1 MKLMDELKFKCLGP
15 GAYDIA
21 PQRSAPCAVVYRH
34 HSAESKRLIIDE
46 RPSPGPD
53 YYYSKDDLIKT
64 KTIVHAFGNEP
75 RIKKIKKSDQP
86 LMKIIEARSDK
97 GAVKLQPLNEKNDR
111 AN

>member
-75 RIKKIKKSDQP
+75 RIKKIKKSDLDLRP
-86 LMKIIEARSDK
+86 DLNINIE
-97 GAVKLQPLNEKNDR
+97 VIKNK
-111 AN
+111 APAISIAPE

>member
-64 KTIVHAFGNEP
+64 KTIVYAFGNEP
-75 RIKKIKKSDQP
+75 RIKKIKKSDLDLRP
-86 LMKIIEARSDK
+86 DLNINIEAI
-97 GAVKLQPLNEKNDR
+97 KNK
-111 AN
+111 APAISIAPE